1 MPALSLKSWGLDSR
15 PYSPATRSKMYVI
28 GVVNALAVYLL
39 LTFPDE
45 RRFHAALNHLP
56 MPAPG
61 PYTLLALIAFTLEF
75 ITLAGAYFL
84 KAYEDQ
90 GNIYLVATTISGFVG
105 IVGSFMSQM
114 FIQPVFF
121 RALVSTYHIGASQWI
136 RLTWS
141 QYHIALEIE
150 VATLLLIL
158 MSRIYL
164 RGKKFSSQ
172 GETSGHYGRAKWA
185 SYQDITSYGLR
196 NKAGSL
202 IGKDAGGYL
211 RTPKITDRLILA
223 ARGGGK
229 TSSVIVPFILDKLNT
244 PKFILDIKGELTA
257 VTALKASERGR
268 NVCVLDPFKI
278 LKTMHRDDIKVSHL
292 NPFAGVEEL
301 MLKDP
306 IAFDRYAASI
316 VASLWSSDSVAP
328 ETGNE
333 QHFNELGKAVLEG
346 VIHAYVK
353 GRFFD
358 HGQEKT
364 LSGLYDKWLELITSI
379 NKPMPNPG
387 KDGKSEPIP
396 KGLAILMQMMNAGQG
411 VEKAA
416 AAPLLSTGGD
426 EKGGI
431 ITTVSRQL
439 QLFRSAAIRE
449 SFRGNSADVDGFLKG
464 TTDIYL
470 ILPADQIRVN
480 SRLVRSAIAF
490 LKMKL
495 LQMDTDY
502 LQEDYVFVLDELGQ
516 FGYSPDVTD
525 LITAMRSWHVKTWAV
540 FQTYDQIK
548 AYRDHGAF
556 TSMPVKQF
564 LGNDDVETM
573 EWVQKLGGN
582 TTVYGETISH
592 SKTRTHHTWVYRQNN
607 VATAEQFSQQE
618 ARTPLIDFADIREL
632 PDDEQIVFLKSCHP
646 IRCKKAFYF
655 KESIYKHLYD
665 DNPFEG
671 NPTPKKSAVEQA
683 GRINADKK
691 EELRSID
698 TPKYAQYTQDRA
710 QRVPQEPEQSNHK
723 EEIESSVLTQDV
735 DLKLTIELVPSMSWY
750 VNVRDKVSKDAWDQI
765 RKQVYRKYNYRC
777 AICGAKTSLHCHELW
792 NYNDDTHVQS
802 LKGYMAI
809 CEDCHHIK
817 HFGHSKVMAERG
829 DLNIER
835 VIDHFMRVNNCT
847 REVFDEYLSKEMETW
862 EERSQFEWQV
872 ELNGFDKPE
881 NALKTLDQ
889 TPEPESKPVTNTLRT
904 KNTISNVLQKPS
916 SDDSDLTDGPPAG
929 IPHNIIRPS

>member
-15 PYSPATRSKMYVI
+15 PYSPATRGKIYVL
-28 GVVNALAVYLL
+28 GVVNALAIYLL
-39 LTFPDE
+39 LTFPDGW
-45 RRFHAALNHLP
+45 RSHALLSHLP
-56 MPAPG
+56 LPAPG

-75 ITLAGAYFL
+75 IALSGAYYL

-90 GNIYLVATTISGFVG
+90 GNIYLVAVTISGFVG
-105 IVGSFMSQM
+105 VVGSFISQM
-114 FIQPVFF
+114 YFQPVFF
-121 RALVSTYHIGASQWI
+121 RALVGTYHIGAAQWV

-141 QYHIALEIE
+141 QYHIALGIE

-164 RGKKFSSQ
+164 RGKKFSSH
-172 GETSGHYGRAKWA
+172 GETSGKYGRAKWA
-185 SYQDITSYGLR
+185 NYQDITSYGLR
-196 NKAGSL
+196 NKTGSL

-211 RTPKITDRLILA
+211 RTPEITDRLILA

-257 VTALKASERGR
+257 VTAPKALKRGR

-278 LKTMHRDDIKVSHL
+278 LKTMHKDDIKTSYL

-306 IAFDRYAASI
+306 IAFDRYVGSI

-364 LSGLYDKWLELITSI
+364 LSGLYDKWLELITGI
-379 NKPMPNPG
+379 NKPVPKPG
-387 KDGKSEPIP
+387 KDGKPEPMP
-396 KGLAILMQMMNAGQG
+396 KGLSILQQMMNAGSG

-449 SFRGNSADVDGFLKG
+449 SFRGNSDDVNGFLKG

-540 FQTYDQIK
+540 FQTYEQIK
-548 AYRDHGAF
+548 AYRDHSAF

-573 EWVQKLGGN
+573 EWIQKLGGD
-582 TTVYGETISH
+582 TTIFAETVSH
-592 SKTRTHHTWVYRQNN
+592 SKAKTHHIWGYKQNN
-607 VATAEQFSQQE
+607 VSTVEQFSQSE
-618 ARTPLIDFADIREL
+618 ARVSLIDFADIREL
-632 PDDEQIVFLKSCHP
+632 PDDEQIVFLKSCRP

-655 KESIYKHLYD
+655 KESIYKSLFD

-671 NPTPKKSAVEQA
+671 NPAPKKSEVEQV
-683 GRINADKK
+683 GSINADKK
-691 EELRSID
+691 EELRNID
-698 TPKYAQYTQDRA
+698 TPQYARYTQDRA
-710 QRVPQEPEQSNHK
+710 QRVPQEPEHSNHK
-723 EEIESSVLTQDV
+723 KEFESSEMAQDI
-735 DLKLTIELVPSMSWY
+735 DIKLTIELVPSTSWY
-750 VNVRDKVSKDAWDQI
+750 MNVRDKVSQDVWDQI

-777 AICGAKTSLHCHELW
+777 AVCGAKTSLHCHELW

-802 LKGYMAI
+802 LQGYLAI
-809 CEDCHHIK
+809 CEDCHHVK
-817 HFGHSKVMAERG
+817 HFGHLKVMAERG

-835 VIDHFMRVNNCT
+835 VIAHFMKVNNCT
-847 REVFDEYLSKEMETW
+847 REVFEEYLSKEWETW

-872 ELNGFDKPE
+872 ELNGFDKSE
-881 NALKTLDQ
+881 NALKILDQ
-889 TPEPESKPVTNTLRT
+889 TPEPESKPITDAPRT
-904 KNTISNVLQKPS
+904 KKTISHVMQKHL
-916 SDDSDLTDGPPAG
+916 SDDSDMADGPPAG
-929 IPHNIIRPS
+929 APHNIIRPS